1 MTLTDDQR
9 LWAKE
14 TAYQRARKLGIPI
27 PAGVHVF
34 TRRNGHIVGIP
45 FVGSPMRELIRRL
58 QHRAGLPVT
67 GQFDTATLHWL
78 GFSPP
83 APAHVY
89 GVDVS
94 NHQPSVDYAAV
105 RRSGNLFAWCKATEG
120 LGYVDPYYPRHCK
133 GFRDQGVVVG
143 AYHFARPSS
152 QEGSGVQQA
161 HRFLQI
167 AQPRKGDL
175 LPALD
180 LEVADGVAPA
190 ALVRWTSEFL
200 RTVKE
205 QVGSCVLYT
214 YPGFWGSLSN
224 TALFAHYPLW
234 IANYGVRA
242 PSLPNGWSSY
252 AAWQFTSTGSVPGI
266 PGHADRSVTGVA
278 LDSLRIK

>member
-58 QHRAGLPVT
+58 QHRAGLPIT

-105 RRSGNLFAWCKATEG
+105 K
-120 LGYVDPYYPRHCK
+120 
-133 GFRDQGVVVG
+133 
-143 AYHFARPSS
+143 
-152 QEGSGVQQA
+152 
-161 HRFLQI
+161 
-167 AQPRKGDL
+167 
-175 LPALD
+175 
-180 LEVADGVAPA
+180 
-190 ALVRWTSEFL
+190 RWTSEFL

-224 TALFAHYPLW
+224 TAIFAHYPLW
-234 IANYGVRA
+234 IANYGVHA
-242 PSLPNGWSSY
+242 PSLPNGWPSY

-278 LDSLRIK
+278 LDSLRIQ